1 MREVLHGRV
10 WTVRPVTVVQDRPD
24 SIALAMQ
31 PGTVYKHPR
40 LLDRDEV
47 PPLMVDAPWRLI
59 DLPWTGGRALYLS
72 RPGDDYMLIVFWQE
86 DQATLRSWY
95 VNLQTPLRRT
105 RLGFDY
111 LDQELDVIVS
121 PDLSTWRWK
130 DEENFE
136 ALMRQGLI
144 ARERGRH
151 LRSVAEEVI
160 RTRHDP
166 GSLFTQGWEH
176 WTPPPEWG
184 RPGIPA
190 GWDVVP

>member
-1 MREVLHGRV
+1 
-10 WTVRPVTVVQDRPD
+10 
-24 SIALAMQ
+24 
-31 PGTVYKHPR
+31 
-40 LLDRDEV
+40 
-47 PPLMVDAPWRLI
+47 
-59 DLPWTGGRALYLS
+59 
-72 RPGDDYMLIVFWQE
+72 MLIVFWQE

-166 GSLFTQGWEH
+166 VAVHPGLGTLDAAARVG
-176 WTPPPEWG
+176 PA
-184 RPGIPA
+184 GIPA